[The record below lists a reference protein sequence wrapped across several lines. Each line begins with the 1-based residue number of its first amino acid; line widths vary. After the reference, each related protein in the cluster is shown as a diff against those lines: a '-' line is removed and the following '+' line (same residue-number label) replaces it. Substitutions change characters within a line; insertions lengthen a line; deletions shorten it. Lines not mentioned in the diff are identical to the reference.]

1 MKTNT
6 IPHPAIQ
13 HRRNFQVHNPFD
25 GCCIGYIS
33 ETSVDDI
40 QLTVKRALKAA
51 AEFRGSTPHERRSL
65 LEKIAALIKRDAD
78 QLANTVCAE
87 VGKTITE
94 ARNEIRRAQNT
105 LKLSGDASTFLD
117 GEVMHCGIV
126 EGGVDRQAV
135 VTYVPTGVVA
145 AITPFN
151 YPVNLLCH
159 KLGPALAAGNAIV
172 IKPSPKAPLA
182 AQHVVEL
189 CKEAGA
195 PEGLIQIIHGGAD
208 AAVALAKSPINLLS
222 FTGGPQAGLALKQA
236 SGLVRCLME
245 LGGNDPLFIMPDGDL
260 DAAAKTAVVQR
271 FEIAGQSCAAVKKL
285 YVHEDIKADFIDRV
299 MAITTALTTGN
310 PADPATNMGP
320 VIDELAAQDVSNRLD
335 QAIELGGRIL
345 AGGNNDKALFEPT
358 IIENVAE
365 KSKLFST
372 ETFGPVLAIRGFT
385 DLNVAITEVNRSDY
399 GLQAGI
405 YSNNHAQIRL
415 LARTLQVGG
424 IMVNEG
430 PDFRAEHVPFGGIKK
445 SGLGREGVR
454 IALREM
460 SETRVVID

>member
-159 KLGPALAAGNAIV
+159 KLGPALATGNAIV

-182 AQHVVEL
+182 AQHVIEL
-189 CKEAGA
+189 CKE
-195 PEGLIQIIHGGAD
+195 EKTKDRIEHML
-208 AAVALAKSPINLLS
+208 K
-222 FTGGPQAGLALKQA
+222 TGK
-236 SGLVRCLME
+236 
-245 LGGNDPLFIMPDGDL
+245 PL
-260 DAAAKTAVVQR
+260 R
-271 FEIAGQSCAAVKKL
+271 
-285 YVHEDIKADFIDRV
+285 
-299 MAITTALTTGN
+299 N
-310 PADPATNMGP
+310 
-320 VIDELAAQDVSNRLD
+320 
-335 QAIELGGRIL
+335 
-345 AGGNNDKALFEPT
+345 
-358 IIENVAE
+358 
-365 KSKLFST
+365 
-372 ETFGPVLAIRGFT
+372 
-385 DLNVAITEVNRSDY
+385 
-399 GLQAGI
+399 
-405 YSNNHAQIRL
+405 
-415 LARTLQVGG
+415 
-424 IMVNEG
+424 
-430 PDFRAEHVPFGGIKK
+430 
-445 SGLGREGVR
+445 
-454 IALREM
+454 
-460 SETRVVID
+460 